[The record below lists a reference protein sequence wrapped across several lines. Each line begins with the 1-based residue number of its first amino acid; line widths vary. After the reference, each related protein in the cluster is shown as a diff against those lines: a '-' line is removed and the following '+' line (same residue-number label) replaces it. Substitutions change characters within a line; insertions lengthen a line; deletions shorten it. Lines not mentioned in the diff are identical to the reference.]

1 MPPPSRPRS
10 TKPDSI
16 TVGSIRFGFRLSSEG
31 GRLPCSPAYLEDV
44 IDDALPPRPAVLFR
58 SKPLALTSTNA
69 VPFRPAPAASSA
81 NRTFRQWPNRDDVPA
96 DVERGYRVGLHR
108 RGKRSRSWRGA
119 VDASAS
125 GAGTERSYGP
135 LVSCRAWLGTHTL
148 EPVRPDPLLRGR
160 PRILVDRRAAR
171 RRPLASL
178 QRAPFAAGAR
188 RRSRSKLV
196 TAGAGGAECARSAST
211 RSPGTFGCWLRAPLN
226 DADALLRLL
235 C

>member
-1 MPPPSRPRS
+1 MLCRSDRRPRL
-10 TKPDSI
+10 PARA
-16 TVGSIRFGFRLSSEG
+16 GLSCG
-31 GRLPCSPAYLEDV
+31 GR
-44 IDDALPPRPAVLFR
+44 IGTMF
-58 SKPLALTSTNA
+58 
-69 VPFRPAPAASSA
+69 
-81 NRTFRQWPNRDDVPA
+81 WPTWS
-96 DVERGYRVGLHR
+96 GGI
-108 RGKRSRSWRGA
+108 
-119 VDASAS
+119 AS
-125 GAGTERSYGP
+125 GSTGEGSGAALNGVARLMPARAVSKLSGFYGV